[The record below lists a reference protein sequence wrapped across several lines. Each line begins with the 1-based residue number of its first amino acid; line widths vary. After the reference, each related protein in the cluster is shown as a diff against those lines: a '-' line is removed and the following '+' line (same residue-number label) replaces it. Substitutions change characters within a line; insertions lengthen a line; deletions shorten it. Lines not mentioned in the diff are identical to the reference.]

1 MRDPEDIDDLEMTA
15 GDRVEDDEEG
25 VLCTRELES
34 ICSLGRLAA
43 ASPSGPAAAAP
54 AAAAAAAAAS
64 SPGPVDLQS
73 VLPFVML
80 TAASTSISASSFPSA
95 TDIPSLVSSS
105 TLTLLL
111 LLFSSIFFLL

>member
-54 AAAAAAAAAS
+54 AAAAAS